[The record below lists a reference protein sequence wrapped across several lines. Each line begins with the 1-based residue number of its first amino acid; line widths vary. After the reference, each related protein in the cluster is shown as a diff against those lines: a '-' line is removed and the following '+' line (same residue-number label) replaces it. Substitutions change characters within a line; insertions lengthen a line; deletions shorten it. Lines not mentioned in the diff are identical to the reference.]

1 MPSSNAMNDAQPRPA
16 TAADVAAIT
25 ALVRE
30 AYAKYIPRMGREPYP
45 MTADYAKAV
54 RNQQVWVVEEG
65 GQIIAVL
72 GLVPESDHL
81 MVENIAVA
89 VSHQGQGLGRK
100 LLAFAEAEAL
110 RQGLPEMVLF
120 TAQAMTENIGLYLRF
135 GYVETEEK
143 TVVDIPRVYMNKRL
157 T

>member
-1 MPSSNAMNDAQPRPA
+1 MNDAQPRPA
-16 TAADVAAIT
+16 TAADVAEIT

-45 MTADYAKAV
+45 MTADYAEAV

-65 GQIIAVL
+65 GKIIAVL
-72 GLVPESDHL
+72 GLIPEGDHL

-89 VSHQGQGLGRK
+89 VAHQGQGLGRK

-110 RQGLPEMVLF
+110 RQGLPEMRLY
-120 TAQAMTENIGLYLRF
+120 TAQAMTENIGLYLRL
-135 GYVETEEK
+135 GYVETERK
-143 TVVDIPRVYMNKRL
+143 TVVDIPRVYMSKRL

>member
-1 MPSSNAMNDAQPRPA
+1 MNDTQPRPA

-25 ALVRE
+25 ALVRD

-45 MTADYAKAV
+45 MTADYAEAV

-72 GLVPESDHL
+72 GLIPEAGHM

-89 VSHQGQGLGRK
+89 VGRQSQGLGRR
-100 LLAFAEAEAL
+100 LLAFAEAL
-110 RQGLPEMVLF
+110 RQGLPEMRLY
-120 TAQAMTENIGLYLRF
+120 TAQAMTENIGLYLRL
-135 GYVETEEK
+135 GYVETGRK
-143 TVVDIPRVYMNKRL
+143 TVVDIPRVYMSKRL

>member
-1 MPSSNAMNDAQPRPA
+1 MNDVQPRPA
-16 TAADVAAIT
+16 TAGDVTAIT

-45 MTADYAKAV
+45 MTADYAEAV
-54 RNQQVWVVEEG
+54 KKQQVWVVEEG

-72 GLVPESDHL
+72 GLIPEAGHL

-89 VSHQGQGLGRK
+89 VALQGQGLGRM

-110 RQGLPEMVLF
+110 RQGLPEMRLY

-135 GYVETEEK
+135 GYIETERK
-143 TVVDIPRVYMNKRL
+143 TVVDIPRVYMSKRL
-157 T
+157 N